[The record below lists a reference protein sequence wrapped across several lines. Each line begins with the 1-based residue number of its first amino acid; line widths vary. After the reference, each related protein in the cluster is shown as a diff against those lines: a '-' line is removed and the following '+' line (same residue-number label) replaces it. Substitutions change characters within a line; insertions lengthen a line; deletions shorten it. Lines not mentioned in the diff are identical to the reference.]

1 MGAVNEQERA
11 ASDRRMVIV
20 LGIGAALL
28 ALALGALFMIGKSV
42 SAPTDADSV
51 ARIAAE
57 GMKQVGKTGE
67 KEAAKAAVKGEE

>member
-11 ASDRRMVIV
+11 ASDRRMMIV
-20 LGIGAALL
+20 LGIGAALV

-42 SAPTDADSV
+42 GALTDADSV
-51 ARIAAE
+51 ARIAGE

-67 KEAAKAAVKGEE
+67 KAAAQSRE